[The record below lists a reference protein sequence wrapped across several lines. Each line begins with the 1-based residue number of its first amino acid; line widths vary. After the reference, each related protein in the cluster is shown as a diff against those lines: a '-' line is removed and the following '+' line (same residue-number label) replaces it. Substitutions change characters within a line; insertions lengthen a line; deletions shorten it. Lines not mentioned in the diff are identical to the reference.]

1 MSAGGYLQ
9 HGRRHAPS
17 GSDPIIG
24 AAVAPVL
31 AYGKRFSTQTVTHA
45 TTANASF
52 TDGVHSSDT
61 ARLAW
66 STSTLT
72 NDTLTIIGS
81 GFAML
86 TAGCRWTAGTKI
98 DFRIHSP
105 NGFEMFPHDGFDSMS
120 GYGDGTPLGLATLM
134 DISWIDTTDPTT
146 PLRVQM
152 TNNDGADSGPD
163 LAYIA
168 CVFYPGLV

>member
-1 MSAGGYLQ
+1 MSSRDYLQ

-31 AYGKRFSTQTVTHA
+31 AYGTSFSSQSVTHG
-45 TTANASF
+45 TTANSSF
-52 TDGVHSSDT
+52 VDGIHSSDT
-61 ARLAW
+61 AKLAW
-66 STSTLT
+66 STTTVT
-72 NDTLTIIGS
+72 NDTLTILGS

-105 NGFEMFPHDGFDSMS
+105 DGYEMFPHDGFDSMS
-120 GYGDGTPLGLATLM
+120 GYGNGTPLGLATLM
-134 DISWIDTTDPTT
+134 DISWIDTTGTTT
-146 PLRVQM
+146 PLHVEM
-152 TNNDGADSGPD
+152 TNSDGSDSGPD

-168 CVFYPGLV
+168 CIFYPGLV